1 MNLRIVGKY
10 IGHILLIEGVFM
22 LPAFL
27 ISLARGEQA
36 GMRGFLIAMAAT
48 LLFGLMLSAIRS
60 AASIS
65 VTEGFLICG
74 LGWIALSLFGALPFY
89 VSRMIPRY
97 IDCWFET
104 VSGFTTTGSSI
115 LSDVEALPY
124 GLLYWRSFSH
134 WIGGMGVLV
143 FLLAIVPMSKGN
155 GEPFQ
160 LMKAESPGP
169 EVGKIVPRIGETAK
183 ITYLI
188 YLALTVLMILMLLAG
203 GMPLFDSVLNAFAT
217 AGTGGFSIK
226 NTSIGYYD
234 SSYLHMTIAVFMAL
248 FGVNFSIYYLMFTR
262 RFREILQN
270 EEFRAYW
277 LIMLGAAALIGINI
291 VPHYGGNT
299 PLAFRDS
306 FFAVSSVMTTTGF
319 CTADFN
325 LWPEFSRML
334 LLVLMCVGACAGST
348 GGGIKVSRLLLLGKH
363 LRAQMARMIHP
374 RRVNSVRM
382 DGRRVEDAVM
392 LGTTAYVTVYL
403 LIAVLSML
411 IVSSDEKGLITT
423 ISAVLCTFNNIGPGL
438 EIVGPTG
445 NFSSFSDLSKLVL
458 SIDMLLGRLEI
469 FPILFLFSPGVWK
482 KAGIRKRR

>member
-27 ISLARGEQA
+27 ISLARGERA

-89 VSRMIPRY
+89 ISRMIPRY

-115 LSDVEALPY
+115 LSDVEAMPH

-143 FLLAIVPMSKGN
+143 FLLAIVPMS
-155 GEPFQ
+155 
-160 LMKAESPGP
+160 
-169 EVGKIVPRIGETAK
+169 IVPRIGETAK

-262 RFREILQN
+262 RFREILHN

-291 VPHYGGNT
+291 VPHYGGDT

-334 LLVLMCVGACAGST
+334 LLVLMCVGASAGST

-482 KAGIRKRR
+482 KAGIRTRR